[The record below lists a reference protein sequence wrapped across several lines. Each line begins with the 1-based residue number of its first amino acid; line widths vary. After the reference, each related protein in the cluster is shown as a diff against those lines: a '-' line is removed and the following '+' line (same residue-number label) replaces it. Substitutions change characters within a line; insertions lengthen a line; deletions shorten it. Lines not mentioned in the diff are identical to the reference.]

1 MQKQNFKVREAV
13 PSDLDGC
20 TQVYCQGWIDG
31 LSSFQPMEWI
41 ESINSTRRETL
52 QKSIATNPGKLSPRG
67 HIQMVAT
74 TETLNDDN
82 SKSEKVVGVVL
93 LGPNRFPEEYPGFE
107 YELQGLFVDASM
119 RGCGVPLEMIREGV
133 RLMQWQPDT
142 GMLLHV
148 FELNARAVRFY
159 TKSGARI
166 AFKENTTK
174 YAGIDRVVYVMAW
187 DDVTKI

>member
-1 MQKQNFKVREAV
+1 MQTQTFKVREAV

-20 TQVYCQGWIDG
+20 TQVYCQGWIDA
-31 LSSFQPMEWI
+31 LASFQPMEWI
-41 ESINSTRRETL
+41 QSINSTRRETL
-52 QKSIATNPGKLSPRG
+52 QKSIATTGKLSPPG
-67 HIQMVAT
+67 FIQMVAT
-74 TETLNDDN
+74 TEVLNEDN
-82 SKSEKVVGVVL
+82 SKSEQVVGVVL

-119 RGCGVPLEMIREGV
+119 RGCGVPVAMIREGV
-133 RLMQWQPDT
+133 KLIGWQPGC

-159 TKSGARI
+159 TKAGARI
-166 AFKENTTK
+166 AIKENTTR
-174 YAGIDRVVYVMAW
+174 YGNVHRVVYIMAW